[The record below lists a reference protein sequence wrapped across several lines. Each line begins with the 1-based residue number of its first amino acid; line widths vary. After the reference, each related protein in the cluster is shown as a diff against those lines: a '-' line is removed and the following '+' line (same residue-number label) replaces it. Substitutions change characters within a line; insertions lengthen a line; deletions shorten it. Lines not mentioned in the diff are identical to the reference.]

1 MSDLPNDITPE
12 GAFPPEDPTPP
23 PRRRSSKRKAP
34 VYTYLLILFLAAFL
48 LLAMS
53 YFMQQRK
60 LEGMDQ
66 SLAGLK
72 ESVSA
77 MQGVQS
83 LQAENEALQ
92 TQLEELEAQL
102 DALTQE
108 RNQLAADR
116 DTLKEGWEQSA
127 YQAIALDWLREI
139 QTLYEKQYYRYARP
153 MIQEFEAYGLTE
165 YLPTAPIYPSQETDL
180 TTEAASDAYQ
190 RIVDTLYPDGV
201 PALEGEHKLS
211 LGLAILDEP

>member
-12 GAFPPEDPTPP
+12 GAFPPEEPTPP
-23 PRRRSSKRKAP
+23 PRKRSSKRKAP

-48 LLAMS
+48 LLALS

-83 LQAENEALQ
+83 LQAENDALQ
-92 TQLEELEAQL
+92 AELDELKERLDAVSQERDQLE
-102 DALTQE
+102 
-108 RNQLAADR
+108 ADR
-116 DTLKEGWEQSA
+116 NAYQEGWESSA
-127 YQAIALDWLREI
+127 RQAIALDWLREI
-139 QTLYEKQYYRYARP
+139 QSLYEKQYYRYARP
-153 MIQEFEAYGLTE
+153 MIQEFEAYGLPE
-165 YLPTAPIYPSQETDL
+165 YLPTAPISPSEETG
-180 TTEAASDAYQ
+180 TSVEAASETYR
-190 RIVDTLYPDGV
+190 RIVDALYPDGV
-201 PALEGEHKLS
+201 PALEGEHKLD
-211 LGLAILDEP
+211 LGLAVSNEQ